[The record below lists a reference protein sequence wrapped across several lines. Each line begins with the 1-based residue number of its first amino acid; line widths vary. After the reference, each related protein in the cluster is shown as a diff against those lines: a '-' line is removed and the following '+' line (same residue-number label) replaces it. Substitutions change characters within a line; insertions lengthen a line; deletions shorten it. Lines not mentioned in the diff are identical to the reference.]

1 MRIIKKFESFVSE
14 ELVMGANPA
23 PTTTPTPTPTTTP
36 TPTRPRPSRP
46 GITPTEVPSE
56 QDAPLASAE
65 KVIDRLKSVYTNAS
79 EEDKKE
85 IDSYFEQK

>member
-14 ELVMGANPA
+14 ELVMGNPA
-23 PTTTPTPTPTTTP
+23 PTTTPTPTITP
-36 TPTRPRPSRP
+36 TKPRPSRP

-56 QDAPLASAE
+56 EDAPLASAE
-65 KVIDRLKSVYTNAS
+65 KVIDRLSSVYANSS

>member
-23 PTTTPTPTPTTTP
+23 PTTTPTPTI

-65 KVIDRLKSVYTNAS
+65 KVIDRFSSVYSDAS
-79 EEDKKE
+79 KEDKKE